1 MRKTTIGEKI
11 DGFIAYKRSL
21 GYVYDTA
28 ERYLKHYQRH
38 MEEQYPHLDLPDK
51 KSTDGFLDQYKGQT
65 GGLYNAMAP
74 LREFS
79 RYLFRLGYM
88 DSYLIPP
95 KQMPKLTTG

>member
-51 KSTDGFLDQYKGQT
+51 PEYTTVSLFFSTDESNFLIY
-65 GGLYNAMAP
+65 
-74 LREFS
+74 
-79 RYLFRLGYM
+79 
-88 DSYLIPP
+88 
-95 KQMPKLTTG
+95 

>member
-38 MEEQYPHLDLPDK
+38 MEERYPHLDLPDK
-51 KSTDGFLDQYKGQT
+51 ESTDCFLDQYKGQA
-65 GGLYNAMAP
+65 GGLY
-74 LREFS
+74 LSLIHIFKGSQVQILSS
-79 RYLFRLGYM
+79 RPEEKKRLG
-88 DSYLIPP
+88 SLA
-95 KQMPKLTTG
+95 G